1 VSGLLIGAALVLLG
15 AALLWIA
22 WAGSQHRL
30 APNAVVGIRLPAT
43 RRSEAAW
50 YAAHDAAAGPFG
62 LGGGVACACG
72 VATMFTGFDVIGVV
86 LVIVGLAAA
95 TTATGVATAV
105 GLRAANAA

>member
-1 VSGLLIGAALVLLG
+1 MSGLLVGAGLVLLG
-15 AALLWIA
+15 AALLWIS

-30 APNAVVGIRLPAT
+30 PPNAVAGIRL
-43 RRSEAAW
+43 
-50 YAAHDAAAGPFG
+50 AAGPFG

-72 VATMFTGFDVIGVV
+72 VATMFTGLDVIGIGLVV
-86 LVIVGLAAA
+86 VGLAAV